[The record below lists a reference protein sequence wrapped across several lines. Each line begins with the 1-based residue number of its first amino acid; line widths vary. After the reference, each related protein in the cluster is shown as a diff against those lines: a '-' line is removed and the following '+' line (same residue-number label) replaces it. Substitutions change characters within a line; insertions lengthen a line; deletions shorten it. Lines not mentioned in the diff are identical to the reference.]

1 MYKYILILI
10 GVVSLFTSCFKED
23 EKVLPHEEG
32 EVTTT
37 TIPMTQYYSYQIY
50 FKLLNN
56 EVVSSNNRSDFDLN
70 FECADTSTVIRL
82 NTANFAMI
90 AETAFEKLQDVTDTI
105 GLTWRYDKSNGD
117 SDSLAINNWVL
128 INESDTTF
136 SNKVWVINRG
146 LNSSGIQLGLKKI
159 QFINYMDNRYYF
171 VYSNMDNSDLV
182 DTYVEKNDLFGY
194 SQFLLSD
201 AGELIQTEPEN
212 TNWDLNFT
220 QYTTLL
226 FTDEGLSYPY
236 LVTGVLQSPNCLV
249 ALDSSLVFNEISLS
263 DTSLFEFSTAQDKI
277 GYDWKEIVGDVQTG
291 DFYYKTKTNNTY
303 IIKDSEYF
311 YYKLRFINFY
321 DPESGEKGYPT
332 FEFQKL

>member
-1 MYKYILILI
+1 
-10 GVVSLFTSCFKED
+10 
-23 EKVLPHEEG
+23 
-32 EVTTT
+32 
-37 TIPMTQYYSYQIY
+37 
-50 FKLLNN
+50 
-56 EVVSSNNRSDFDLN
+56 
-70 FECADTSTVIRL
+70 
-82 NTANFAMI
+82 MI

-105 GLTWRYDKSNGD
+105 GLTWRYDKSNGN
-117 SDSLAINNWVL
+117 SDSLAINNWIL
-128 INESDTTF
+128 INETDTTF

-146 LNSSGIQLGLKKI
+146 LNSSGIQLGLRKI
-159 QFINYMDNRYYF
+159 QFTNYIDNRYYF

-201 AGELIQTEPEN
+201 AGELMQTEPEN

-249 ALDSSLVFNEISLS
+249 ALDSTLVFNEISLT
-263 DTSLFEFSTAQDKI
+263 DTSSFEFSTAQDKI

-291 DFYYKTKTNNTY
+291 NFYYETKTTNTY
-303 IIKDSEYF
+303 IIKDSESF